1 MHEEL
6 LAFVKPFMRHEK
18 DNGSPEVQIAIL
30 TFEIWQQQ
38 EHLANH
44 GKDVDA
50 KRSLLKKVAR
60 RRKFLK
66 YLKTNEV
73 DRYLLVGKKLKLKIA

>member
-1 MHEEL
+1 MQT
-6 LAFVKPFMRHEK
+6 AQGVFQQFQRHDK

-30 TFEIWQQQ
+30 THEIEMLQG
-38 EHLANH
+38 HLSTNA
-44 GKDVDA
+44 KDVDA

-66 YLKTNEV
+66 FLKETNLE
-73 DRYLLVGKKLKLKIA
+73 RFLLVSRTLKLKG